1 MTEPIV
7 VPSSAG
13 PQNSID
19 ISGGE
24 ALSALTQIVSAASDY
39 GRIRQ
44 QEHTKREA
52 IAAFERSELRRLQ
65 AAETTLRL
73 YFDMVFAERAKT
85 NMELFARLD
94 QAVASGDPQMV
105 HAVVRGIVDL
115 AQASPLKDLGD
126 FGKFW
131 GELGTPDNPIEL

>member
-7 VPSSAG
+7 VPGSAG
-13 PQNSID
+13 PQNSIE
-19 ISGGE
+19 ITGGA
-24 ALSALTQIVSAASDY
+24 ALSALTQIVGAASDY
-39 GRIRQ
+39 GKIRQ
-44 QEHTKREA
+44 QELTKREA
-52 IAAFERSELRRLQ
+52 IAAIERSELRRLQ

-85 NMELFARLD
+85 NEELFARLD
-94 QAVASGDPQMV
+94 QAVESGDPQMV

-115 AQASPLKDLGD
+115 AQTSPLKDLGG

-131 GELGTPDNPIEL
+131 AELGTADNPIEM